1 MLAQQHDG
9 YHGCKL
15 GQASHQQQLPRV
27 DFRDV
32 LDHHV
37 AGGEA
42 EASQDGTTVAKVN
55 KGFRGVAGVI
65 PDGSVGFRVSFPL
78 SREGLAA
85 NLPVSERVVC
95 GDVPFFRHS
104 IRHFVTMRRRS
115 Q

>member
-9 YHGCKL
+9 YHSCKL

-42 EASQDGTTVAKVN
+42 EASKDGTTVAKVN
-55 KGFRGVAGVI
+55 KRFRGIAGVI

-78 SREGLAA
+78 SREGLVPD
-85 NLPVSERVVC
+85 NLPVRERVVC
-95 GDVPFFRHS
+95 GDVPFS
-104 IRHFVTMRRRS
+104 DTL
-115 Q
+115 